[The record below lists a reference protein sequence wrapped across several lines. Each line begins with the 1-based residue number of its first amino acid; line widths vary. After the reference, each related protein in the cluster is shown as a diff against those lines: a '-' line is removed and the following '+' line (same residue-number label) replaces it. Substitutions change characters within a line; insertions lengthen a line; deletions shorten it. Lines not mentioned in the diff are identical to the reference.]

1 VRALPGVPPG
11 GTSASIEQTS
21 QRCPAED
28 ALLLDTTELSI
39 EAAVEQAAK
48 AVEDRMRQGRA

>member
-1 VRALPGVPPG
+1 MCHPAWSRITTAWALG
-11 GTSASIEQTS
+11 S
-21 QRCPAED
+21 AED

-48 AVEDRMRQGRA
+48 AVEDRMLQGRA